1 MISTRELAKF
11 RNRLAWEYRK
21 NEYWQEPK
29 NIFESQHQLFFL
41 DDKGINFM
49 FVYAPRQEELN
60 KLSRIRWSVT
70 IILEIRDAIA
80 LPLSSLLKISGNA
93 IVYLLTQIVGRSIGL
108 VGKGILQGIGNSLI
122 SSDYLKKT
130 TNHKSKP

>member
-1 MISTRELAKF
+1 
-11 RNRLAWEYRK
+11 
-21 NEYWQEPK
+21 
-29 NIFESQHQLFFL
+29 
-41 DDKGINFM
+41 M

-80 LPLSSLLKISGNA
+80 LPLSSLLKTSGNA